1 MSREKYVCLIC
12 TYDTSFTSNVERGV
26 QMSVRAAEK
35 LSRLSLISNNAI
47 SLLIFVR
54 FFTIPFHFTLIHVM
68 YKLERCNCYNRTRP
82 GGEFQSDIAPS
93 FKNPSLFSPLFPDFH
108 VKRLE
113 PNLSISSLSVLMNC
127 LNQLHKHSFLKPLL
141 HEDFNEP

>member
-1 MSREKYVCLIC
+1 MKNASLGWKSTLYEHEKLHIYIYIYSERERLLSREKYVCLIC

-54 FFTIPFHFTLIHVM
+54 FFTIPFHFTLN
-68 YKLERCNCYNRTRP
+68 LCY
-82 GGEFQSDIAPS
+82 
-93 FKNPSLFSPLFPDFH
+93 
-108 VKRLE
+108 V
-113 PNLSISSLSVLMNC
+113 
-127 LNQLHKHSFLKPLL
+127 
-141 HEDFNEP
+141 

>member
-1 MSREKYVCLIC
+1 MKNASLGWKSTLYEHEILHIYIYIYIERERLLSREKYVCLIC

-54 FFTIPFHFTLIHVM
+54 FFTIPFHFTL
-68 YKLERCNCYNRTRP
+68 NPCY
-82 GGEFQSDIAPS
+82 
-93 FKNPSLFSPLFPDFH
+93 
-108 VKRLE
+108 V
-113 PNLSISSLSVLMNC
+113 
-127 LNQLHKHSFLKPLL
+127 
-141 HEDFNEP
+141 

>member
-1 MSREKYVCLIC
+1 MKNASLGWKSTLYEHEKLHIYIYSERERLLSREKYVCLIC

-54 FFTIPFHFTLIHVM
+54 FFTIPFHFTL
-68 YKLERCNCYNRTRP
+68 
-82 GGEFQSDIAPS
+82 
-93 FKNPSLFSPLFPDFH
+93 
-108 VKRLE
+108 
-113 PNLSISSLSVLMNC
+113 NLRYV
-127 LNQLHKHSFLKPLL
+127 
-141 HEDFNEP
+141 

>member
-1 MSREKYVCLIC
+1 MKNASLGWKSTLYEHEILHIYIYIERERLLSREKYVCLIC

-54 FFTIPFHFTLIHVM
+54 FFTIPFHFTL
-68 YKLERCNCYNRTRP
+68 NPCY
-82 GGEFQSDIAPS
+82 
-93 FKNPSLFSPLFPDFH
+93 
-108 VKRLE
+108 V
-113 PNLSISSLSVLMNC
+113 
-127 LNQLHKHSFLKPLL
+127 
-141 HEDFNEP
+141 

>member
-1 MSREKYVCLIC
+1 MKNASLGWKSTLYEHEKLHIYIYIYIYIERERLLSREKYVCLIC

-54 FFTIPFHFTLIHVM
+54 FFTIPFHFTL
-68 YKLERCNCYNRTRP
+68 NPCY
-82 GGEFQSDIAPS
+82 
-93 FKNPSLFSPLFPDFH
+93 
-108 VKRLE
+108 V
-113 PNLSISSLSVLMNC
+113 
-127 LNQLHKHSFLKPLL
+127 
-141 HEDFNEP
+141 

>member
-1 MSREKYVCLIC
+1 MKNASLGWKSTLYEHEKLHIYIYIYIYIYIERERLLSREKYVCLIC

-54 FFTIPFHFTLIHVM
+54 FFTIPFHFTL
-68 YKLERCNCYNRTRP
+68 NPCY
-82 GGEFQSDIAPS
+82 
-93 FKNPSLFSPLFPDFH
+93 
-108 VKRLE
+108 V
-113 PNLSISSLSVLMNC
+113 
-127 LNQLHKHSFLKPLL
+127 
-141 HEDFNEP
+141 